1 MAFDETTE
9 GSTSSI
15 EGDNNETFIPSLS
28 EDVIDKF
35 GGENGRFKK
44 VEFNGEN
51 IYLEKSKKGAFYPES
66 RFFIFPKFVI
76 SIDTPEISELFAIN
90 SRDADFLKEIKTI
103 VSDESNF
110 IEDQKGRLFTNKTI
124 KGSVHTIVYYRDTRP
139 EDRQEVMK
147 ELRIRNMKDI

>member
-1 MAFDETTE
+1 MAFDETTG
-9 GSTSSI
+9 GSTST
-15 EGDNNETFIPSLS
+15 EGDNNEIFIPSLS

-35 GGENGRFKK
+35 GGENGRFEKIK
-44 VEFNGEN
+44 FDGEDV
-51 IYLEKSKKGAFYPES
+51 YLEKNIKGGFYPES
-66 RFFIFPKFVI
+66 RFFVFPKFVI

-90 SRDADFLKEIKTI
+90 ARDTHFLKVIKTI

-124 KGSVHTIVYYRDTRP
+124 GDRVYTIIHYRDVRP

-147 ELRIRNMKDI
+147 ELRTRNMKKI

>member
-1 MAFDETTE
+1 MAFDETTG
-9 GSTSSI
+9 GSTSI

-44 VEFNGEN
+44 IKFDGEDV
-51 IYLEKSKKGAFYPES
+51 YLEKNREGGFYPEN

-90 SRDADFLKEIKTI
+90 SRDTNFLKEIKTI
-103 VSDESNF
+103 VADESNF
-110 IEDQKGRLFTNKTI
+110 IEDQKGRLFTNKKIEDRVYTI
-124 KGSVHTIVYYRDTRP
+124 IHYRDTRP

-147 ELRIRNMKDI
+147 ELRTRDMKGI